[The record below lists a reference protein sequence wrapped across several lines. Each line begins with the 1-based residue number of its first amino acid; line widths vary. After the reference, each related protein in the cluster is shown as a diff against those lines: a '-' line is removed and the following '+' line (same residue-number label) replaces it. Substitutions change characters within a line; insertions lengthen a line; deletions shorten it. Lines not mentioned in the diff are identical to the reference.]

1 MVCIP
6 AAAESRRDRLVC
18 MVEEE
23 EAKQGQQS
31 HRRRASPAA
40 RRMGSVRL
48 HGMLTRAS
56 VRRPAGQK
64 VNMVAA
70 QGASSS
76 PTEKVGT
83 LFAPPTEFLNSPWE
97 ASTPPPDTSQPPMS
111 LTSDLGRF
119 QNPSHSAAPDHL
131 LTALMS
137 TQRAPEDAS
146 HSSLDQAGS
155 DRPRTPSQTEP
166 SSGYDIFSAP
176 PAGGGLSRP
185 VVAEGGSVVKE
196 ADLFHPFPNNSHFLD
211 RPFQP
216 PSSTQE
222 GQNLSVSNVADQFHV
237 PTQELDIFQTQPKE
251 GAKLFQTLLPKSENG
266 PFQTPLPNGTDI
278 FNNPFSAGNDVYGA
292 PKARSDIFSV
302 LPSSESLSISSN
314 TANPFQPSPD
324 VDQLFQQR
332 PPETQDSLLRPSPW
346 APTTNQPTDS
356 PDPSLVS
363 NAGSISHPT
372 PTDAAVLTPHSALS
386 INLSELPDIFS
397 PAFVGDFR
405 DPTKRMAP
413 PTSSSPLTALPNRPP
428 DTTLTTPL
436 RSKHGILQP
445 TPFSLALAST
455 ATPQQSPTDLP
466 SVSVHLH
473 KSSIDIH

>member
-1 MVCIP
+1 MLC
-6 AAAESRRDRLVC
+6 L
-18 MVEEE
+18 
-23 EAKQGQQS
+23 QG
-31 HRRRASPAA
+31 
-40 RRMGSVRL
+40 
-48 HGMLTRAS
+48 
-56 VRRPAGQK
+56 PAGQK
-64 VNMVAA
+64 FNMVAA

-76 PTEKVGT
+76 PPEEVDT
-83 LFAPPTEFLNSPWE
+83 LFAPPAEFLNSLWE
-97 ASTPPPDTSQPPMS
+97 ASTPPPDDHTSQPPMS
-111 LTSDLGRF
+111 LTSDLGPF
-119 QNPSHSAAPDHL
+119 QDPSHSAAPDHL
-131 LTALMS
+131 LAALMS
-137 TQRAPEDAS
+137 TQRALEDAS
-146 HSSLDQAGS
+146 RSSLDRAGS

-166 SSGYDIFSAP
+166 SSGYNIFSAP

-196 ADLFHPFPNNSHFLD
+196 ADLFHPFPNNTHFLD

-222 GQNLSVSNVADQFHV
+222 GQNLSVSKVADQFLV

-251 GAKLFQTLLPKSENG
+251 GAKLFQTPLPKSENG

-278 FNNPFSAGNDVYGA
+278 FNNPFSADNDVYGA

-302 LPSSESLSISSN
+302 LPPSESLSISSN
-314 TANPFQPSPD
+314 AANPFQPSPD
-324 VDQLFQQR
+324 VDQLFQRR
-332 PPETQDSLLRPSPW
+332 PPETQDALLRPSTW
-346 APTTNQPTDS
+346 APTTNQPTDR
-356 PDPSLVS
+356 
-363 NAGSISHPT
+363 
-372 PTDAAVLTPHSALS
+372 
-386 INLSELPDIFS
+386 PDIFS

-413 PTSSSPLTALPNRPP
+413 PTSSSPLTALPNRPA

-436 RSKHGILQP
+436 RSQHGILQP

>member
-1 MVCIP
+1 M
-6 AAAESRRDRLVC
+6 
-18 MVEEE
+18 
-23 EAKQGQQS
+23 
-31 HRRRASPAA
+31 
-40 RRMGSVRL
+40 
-48 HGMLTRAS
+48 
-56 VRRPAGQK
+56 RPAGQK

-76 PTEKVGT
+76 PTEKVDT
-83 LFAPPTEFLNSPWE
+83 LFAPPTEFLNSPLE

-131 LTALMS
+131 LIALMS

-176 PAGGGLSRP
+176 LAGGGLSRP
-185 VVAEGGSVVKE
+185 VVAEGGSIAKE
-196 ADLFHPFPNNSHFLD
+196 ANLFHPFPNNTHFLD

-222 GQNLSVSNVADQFHV
+222 GQNLSVSDVADLV

-251 GAKLFQTLLPKSENG
+251 GAKLFQTPLPKSEND

-292 PKARSDIFSV
+292 PKAKSDIFSV
-302 LPSSESLSISSN
+302 LP
-314 TANPFQPSPD
+314 
-324 VDQLFQQR
+324 
-332 PPETQDSLLRPSPW
+332 
-346 APTTNQPTDS
+346 PT
-356 PDPSLVS
+356 
-363 NAGSISHPT
+363 
-372 PTDAAVLTPHSALS
+372 
-386 INLSELPDIFS
+386 
-397 PAFVGDFR
+397 
-405 DPTKRMAP
+405 
-413 PTSSSPLTALPNRPP
+413 LPNRPP

-466 SVSVHLH
+466 SIAPYNILNSRSLTTPTTHASAQTHPHTHPHNDLKSRTLADTETDSNSDPRIDLH
-473 KSSIDIH
+473 ADPHNSTLTSTPLALSHPKTDHHYPTDPRNRPQTSLQTCSSPQTNS